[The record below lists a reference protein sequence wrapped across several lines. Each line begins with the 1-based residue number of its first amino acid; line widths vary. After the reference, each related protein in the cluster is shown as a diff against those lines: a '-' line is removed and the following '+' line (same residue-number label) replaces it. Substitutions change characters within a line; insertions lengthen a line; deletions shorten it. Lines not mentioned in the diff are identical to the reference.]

1 MTSSAEL
8 KRRCPL
14 IGCICFLIFAFLGI
28 LCLGIGILLY
38 CQFDSLFGDVVKRQ
52 MVINDDNEFWWY
64 DHWLKPT
71 GRETLTVH
79 VFKIENTDELRQNWL
94 ETLSSASAPKTLDN
108 QKKKS
113 KINRSSTSSSSSRT
127 QSQSQSS
134 SRSRT
139 NRNSKSQKQE
149 KDIATVVNRLQPQIR
164 EIGPFVFRYV

>member
-1 MTSSAEL
+1 MDIIESLLLFTCTTTPANGLDAICSNSTKSCCFFNNKKKL
-8 KRRCPL
+8 LL
-14 IGCICFLIFAFLGI
+14 I
-28 LCLGIGILLY
+28 
-38 CQFDSLFGDVVKRQ
+38 
-52 MVINDDNEFWWY
+52 INDDNEFWWY

-79 VFKIENTDELRQNWL
+79 VFKIENTEELRQNWL

-113 KINRSSTSSSSSRT
+113 KINRSSSSSSRT